1 MRRHHLGGSGSME
14 VLGSAPAWAPARIG
28 APAWPVPVRSP
39 GPPGSAADRRSG
51 PLSALAEEPFERVV
65 RRAAMVLDTP
75 LASVT
80 VPRPRCSSRRT
91 CPASTRAEAHRET
104 RPRVIMAVRNQSLLD
119 WPTAAPRG
127 LTAVHVV
134 TMALKGVPARDGRP
148 ARVRGRLAGRSV
160 TAAQA
165 DNTSRDSRDAGA
177 NHDAVPS
184 ADDGS
189 YFPPHGACRC

>member
-1 MRRHHLGGSGSME
+1 ME

-134 TMALKGVPARDGRP
+134 TMALKGSRHETGGQPGCGGAW
-148 ARVRGRLAGRSV
+148 L
-160 TAAQA
+160 AAQSRQPRRTTPAGTAGMPVPTTMRCPQPTMVRISRRMGHA
-165 DNTSRDSRDAGA
+165 DVEQAGQA
-177 NHDAVPS
+177 
-184 ADDGS
+184 G
-189 YFPPHGACRC
+189 GEW